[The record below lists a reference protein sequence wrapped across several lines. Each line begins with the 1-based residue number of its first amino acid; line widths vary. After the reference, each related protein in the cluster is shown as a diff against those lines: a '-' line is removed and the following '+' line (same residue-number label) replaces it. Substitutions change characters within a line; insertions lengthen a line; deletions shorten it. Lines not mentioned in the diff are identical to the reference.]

1 LEELDRAR
9 HPVCEFPRKDCGGHT
24 PKLRENFRAAPQPN
38 STPVDLQL
46 VFDSLYAIQ
55 AAEHFLGHLF
65 LVKGTDGTGKSDKPI
80 SCLNVD
86 PIGREVGTAADRTV
100 NLGEE
105 GAS

>member
-1 LEELDRAR
+1 MQGGK
-9 HPVCEFPRKDCGGHT
+9 RKANYT
-24 PKLRENFRAAPQPN
+24 PMLSEDLRAALQPV

-46 VFDSLYAIQ
+46 VFDSLDAIQ
-55 AAEHFLGHLF
+55 PAEHFLGHLF
-65 LVKGTDGTGKSDKPI
+65 LVKGTDCTGKSDKPI
-80 SCLNVD
+80 GCLNVD